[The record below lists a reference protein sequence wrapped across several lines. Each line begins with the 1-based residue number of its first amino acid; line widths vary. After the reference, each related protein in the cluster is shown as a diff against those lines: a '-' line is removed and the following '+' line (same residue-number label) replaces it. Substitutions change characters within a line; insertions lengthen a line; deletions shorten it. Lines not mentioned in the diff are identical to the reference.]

1 MHALIIMPI
10 ALAACAATM
19 IGGIFAIKLRDRLH
33 LVLGFS
39 AGAVIGVSFF
49 DLMPEALETGHAFYD
64 TRMLLAVVALGFF
77 VYTVLDRTV
86 TLHNHGDDH
95 QHSLRRA
102 WMGAGSF
109 SVHSFL
115 DGFAIG
121 IAFQASQAVGIVVAA
136 AVLVHDFSDGLNTVN
151 MVVKNGGDRRSAF
164 KWLMVDAIAPVV
176 GAAASLLVIFP
187 ANALSIV
194 LAVFSGF
201 FLYIGASD
209 LLPESHHAH
218 PRFFTTFATLLGAFC
233 LFVVIKIA
241 G

>member
-1 MHALIIMPI
+1 MHAMIVMPI

-19 IGGIFAIKLRDRLH
+19 IGGVFAIGLRDRLH

-39 AGAVIGVSFF
+39 AGAVIGMAFF
-49 DLMPEALETGHAFYD
+49 DLMPQALESGRTFYD
-64 TRMLLAVVALGFF
+64 PRILLGVTALGFF
-77 VYTVLDRTV
+77 LYMLLDRV
-86 TLHNHGDDH
+86 AAPHGHDSGH
-95 QHSLRRA
+95 ELRRA
-102 WMGAGSF
+102 WIGAGSF
-109 SVHSFL
+109 SLHSLL

-121 IAFQASQAVGIVVAA
+121 IAFQASRAVGLVVAA
-136 AVLVHDFSDGLNTVN
+136 AVLIHDFSDGLNTVN
-151 MVVKNGGDRRSAF
+151 MVTKNGGDRRTAF
-164 KWLMVDAIAPVV
+164 KWLLVDAIAPVL

-187 ANALSIV
+187 AAMLAIV

-218 PRFFTTFATLLGAFC
+218 PRFFTSFATLLGALCIFA
-233 LFVVIKIA
+233 VVHVA